1 MATQQATGVNA
12 VLRDIRISLS
22 ELFTGGGRLEPKE
35 ELLVEVLFGLLGV
48 LASADSIVTSH
59 EVEFV
64 NALMDELHLPTR
76 GREIALDWFER
87 GRRRKIELQPELL
100 RFGKTFPAGS
110 SESARL
116 YDALLRLA
124 AADGR
129 VRPREKQFLEELTLA
144 LGYTRQTLEGRLRDL
159 GHASSP

>member
-1 MATQQATGVNA
+1 MATTQATGVNA

-22 ELFTGGGRLEPKE
+22 ELFTGGGRLEPRE

-59 EVEFV
+59 ETEFV
-64 NALMDELHLPTR
+64 NGLMDELHLPTR
-76 GREIALDWFER
+76 GRELALEWFEK
-87 GRRRKIELQPELL
+87 GRRRKLELQPELF

-129 VRPREKQFLEELTLA
+129 VRPRELQFLEELTTV
-144 LGYTRQTLEGRLRDL
+144 LGYTKQTLEGRLRDL
-159 GHASSP
+159 GHVTSA

>member
-1 MATQQATGVNA
+1 MSSAHDDHHDHGDAGDGPV
-12 VLRDIRISLS
+12 
-22 ELFTGGGRLEPKE
+22 
-35 ELLVEVLFGLLGV
+35 V
-48 LASADSIVTSH
+48 LAVSDRHPRVRTIQVHRPADQDTTFLAASTKGIGITLKH
-59 EVEFV
+59 FAK
-64 NALMDELHLPTR
+64 NL
-76 GREIALDWFER
+76 F